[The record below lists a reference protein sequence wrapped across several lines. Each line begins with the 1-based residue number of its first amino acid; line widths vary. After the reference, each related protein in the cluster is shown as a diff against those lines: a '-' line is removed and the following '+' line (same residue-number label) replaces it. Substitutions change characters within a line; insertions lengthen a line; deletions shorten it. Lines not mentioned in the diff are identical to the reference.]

1 MLRPGLLEPGGAR
14 PPVPRFFGAVGVTG
28 LADPPVRC
36 LGPCLLRSA
45 SSGGRDLNYAV
56 LLMGENF
63 LVAGQPGLRGFFIT
77 RRIDASSE
85 EIAKAQAI
93 AAVMADAQLSRAA
106 SVEPTV
112 TVKAVHPIAES
123 SHVRE
128 TRYFFFPMAAT
139 QHEQAL
145 RAS

>member
-1 MLRPGLLEPGGAR
+1 L
-14 PPVPRFFGAVGVTG
+14 
-28 LADPPVRC
+28 
-36 LGPCLLRSA
+36 S
-45 SSGGRDLNYAV
+45 YAV

-85 EIAKAQAI
+85 ETAKAEAI
-93 AAVMADAQLSRAA
+93 AAVIADARLSRAA

-123 SHVRE
+123 SRVTE

-139 QHEQAL
+139 EHEQTL